1 MPNPPPKRSFV
12 VSFDEEQDKLTVCS
26 LNDADIAP
34 FLNRALKADWPL
46 AGVSHELTDDVAQ
59 RLGAAALTVL
69 SIYHPVLKPMLKVTV
84 EPPPAE

>member
-26 LNDADIAP
+26 LNDADLAP
-34 FLNRALKADWPL
+34 FLNRALRADWPL
-46 AGVSHELTDDVAQ
+46 ADVNHELTDDVAR

-69 SIYHPVLKPMLKVTV
+69 SVYHPALKPMLKVKI
-84 EPPPAE
+84 ESPPTE